1 MKPMNNIFTALIQ
14 MLSTISVR
22 GEADTKM
29 MAQVFDILHR
39 MERAAN
45 EPEKPEEDGDGNG

>member
-1 MKPMNNIFTALIQ
+1 MNNIFTALIQ
-14 MLSTISVR
+14 MLSTVSVR
-22 GEADTKM
+22 GEADTKT

-45 EPEKPEEDGDGNG
+45 EPEKPNEGGDDNG

>member
-1 MKPMNNIFTALIQ
+1 MKPMNNIFTAMIQ
-14 MLSTISVR
+14 MLSTVSVR
-22 GEADTKM
+22 GEADTKT

-45 EPEKPEEDGDGNG
+45 EPEKPNEGGDDNG